1 MNSQVNYLKS
11 QLKQEVI
18 NFSKLMSD
26 LLPHSSETNNKL
38 IRLST
43 LLRLSLQKESLA
55 TKEGRKSLVRFTS
68 YPIELIRIALST
80 NQEPPGMPERLQ
92 ILDGVIASAPD
103 VDNSEDFIKVFIG
116 VFQSLNEIII
126 NHIPEVL
133 PELILPLIK
142 EFEDT
147 INQGNFYLII
157 RGLIKIMNIKEKIGV
172 KDEEI
177 EVMKKFTS
185 DKDTEI
191 NLILVKFILFSQ
203 HALLQ

>member
-1 MNSQVNYLKS
+1 M
-11 QLKQEVI
+11 
-18 NFSKLMSD
+18 
-26 LLPHSSETNNKL
+26 
-38 IRLST
+38 
-43 LLRLSLQKESLA
+43 
-55 TKEGRKSLVRFTS
+55 
-68 YPIELIRIALST
+68 
-80 NQEPPGMPERLQ
+80 
-92 ILDGVIASAPD
+92 
-103 VDNSEDFIKVFIG
+103 
-116 VFQSLNEIII
+116 FQSLNEIII